1 MKQPPGYLS
10 YLLRLWQSGRKDK
23 AIWRA
28 SLENPM
34 IGERLSFTNLQDL
47 FTFLEAQT
55 DSAASREFKMD
66 KGDEHIEK
74 E

>member
-23 AIWRA
+23 SVWRA
-28 SLENPM
+28 SLESPM
-34 IGERLSFTNLQDL
+34 TGERLDFTNLQDL

-55 DSAASREFKMD
+55 DSAASQEFQMD
-66 KGDEHIEK
+66 R
-74 E
+74 